1 MNCEKHAKVLARGR
15 GLRTRIRGLIALFIA
30 SPAGYQAVSA
40 QAAPTR
46 HPRIELGV
54 AVAEGSH
61 RLPRRPA
68 GISGWASAGD
78 WGTLNVGVQ
87 ASLMWPTAQRGYEPV
102 HVGENPDASRLSHV
116 AVAAAQLRWY
126 VTPNLVAA
134 GGYGIASGSWTNLS
148 TEDATRPA
156 VLSPAR
162 EYGVAW
168 VRGRWSISALLVE
181 WSNVYRGRTT
191 SLGDLT
197 LRRGFW

>member
-1 MNCEKHAKVLARGR
+1 MDCDKLAKVLARGR
-15 GLRTRIRGLIALFIA
+15 ASRAGVHGLAVLFLA
-30 SPAGYQAVSA
+30 SLTGYETASA

-68 GISGWASAGD
+68 GISGRASIAD

-87 ASLMWPTAQRGYEPV
+87 ASLMWPTAHRGYEPAY
-102 HVGENPDASRLSHV
+102 VGDNPDASRLSQIT
-116 AVAAAQLRWY
+116 VAAAQLRWY
-126 VTPNLVAA
+126 VRPNLVAA
-134 GGYGIASGSWTNLS
+134 GGYGVASGRWTNLR

-168 VRGRWSISALLVE
+168 VHGRWSVSALLVE

-191 SLGDLT
+191 SFGELA